1 MICPNHN
8 DEMEIWKGSVFVGIE
23 SLFIMIR
30 HEKALVKDVDLFRTF
45 AARFI

>member
-8 DEMEIWKGSVFVGIE
+8 DEMEIWKGSAFARIE

-30 HEKALVKDVDLFRTF
+30 HERALVKDVDLFRTF